1 MSTKLFS
8 AGLLAGLAMFVWGA
22 ISHMALPLGEVGIQT
37 LPDDSA
43 ITAFLKDKIKA
54 PGLYLYPGEKD
65 MSKMEQ
71 LLKERPRGLLT
82 YTPAGTPF
90 SMGLSLGVQCL
101 NDILVGLLLAY
112 LLSKAALPGLGAK
125 MLYSVV
131 LILFATAFYLAP
143 YWNWY
148 GFPMVFVLANTI
160 DGIIA
165 GVIGALV
172 VTKWMRWQ

>member
-1 MSTKLFS
+1 M
-8 AGLLAGLAMFVWGA
+8 AIFVWGA

-43 ITAFLKDKIKA
+43 ITTFLKDKIKS

-71 LLKERPRGLLT
+71 ILKERPRGLLT

-90 SMGLSLGVQCL
+90 SMGASLGVQCL
-101 NDILVGLLLAY
+101 IDILVGLLLAY
-112 LLSKAALPGLGAK
+112 LLSKAALPGLGEK
-125 MLYSVV
+125 LLFSVM
-131 LILFATAFYLAP
+131 LILFATTFYLAP
-143 YWNWY
+143 YCNWY
-148 GFPMVFVLANTI
+148 GFPIAFVLANTI
-160 DGIIA
+160 DGIIS